1 MKKYFFIVII
11 AAMVAACGNNKKS
24 ESNTARDTYNWMG
37 KYSND
42 TITFVFKEK
51 GVCDVITA
59 KTTLHG
65 CDYSW
70 DVEGNNICVV
80 DADQNIY
87 LLKVNDGYMT
97 SSTGSTFK
105 KIKQ

>member
-1 MKKYFFIVII
+1 MKKYFII
-11 AAMVAACGNNKKS
+11 AFVAAMVAACGNNKKA
-24 ESNTARDTYNWMG
+24 ESNVARDMYDWMG
-37 KYSND
+37 SYTND

-59 KTTLHG
+59 KTTLYS

-70 DVEGNNICVV
+70 DIDGNNICVV

-87 LLKVNDGYMT
+87 LLEVKDDYMI
-97 SSTGSTFK
+97 SNTGSTFK
-105 KIKQ
+105 KIK

>member
-1 MKKYFFIVII
+1 MKKYFFI
-11 AAMVAACGNNKKS
+11 MLVAVMITACGNSKKS
-24 ESNTARDTYNWMG
+24 ESGTARDTYDWMG
-37 KYSND
+37 SYSND

-59 KTTLHG
+59 KTTLQG

-70 DVEGNNICVV
+70 DVDGNSICVI
-80 DADQNIY
+80 DSDQNIY
-87 LLKVNDGYMT
+87 LLEVKDGYMT

-105 KIKQ
+105 KIK

>member
-1 MKKYFFIVII
+1 MKKYFFIVLV
-11 AAMVAACGNNKKS
+11 AVMAAACGNGKKS
-24 ESNTARDTYNWMG
+24 ESGVARDMYDWMG
-37 KYSND
+37 SYSND
-42 TITFVFKEK
+42 TITFVFKDK

-70 DVEGNNICVV
+70 DVDGNNICVI

-87 LLKVNDGYMT
+87 LLEVKDGYMT

-105 KIKQ
+105 KIK